1 MLPSKYLIGIFM
13 TSLWISCSF
22 LFVTILCVHP
32 SLWIDI
38 IMIVIYLES
47 YTLERTSISSWYP
60 FLSRPPFLSHV
71 ISLVA
76 PWKCVPWVRVI
87 SRCILMHSCVVKI
100 FLLMLV
106 LTRLFAILIG
116 IPRLDEAFTFYLHHG
131 LSQAWLLFHF
141 LVSLCIHL
149 VLVCVS
155 GKVMPCT
162 LYLIYLRL
170 CWCLMLILTLVFS
183 SAFSWLTQI
192 FFGWAFS

>member
-1 MLPSKYLIGIFM
+1 MLSSKYLIGIFI

-22 LFVTILCVHP
+22 LFVTISCVHP

-47 YTLERTSISSWYP
+47 YTLERSCISSWYP
-60 FLSRPPFLSHV
+60 LPSRPPFLSHV

-87 SRCILMHSCVVKI
+87 SRCISMHSCVVKI

-131 LSQAWLLFHF
+131 LSQAWLLFRF
-141 LVSLCIHL
+141 LVSVCILLL
-149 VLVCVS
+149 VVCVCV
-155 GKVMPCT
+155 GRTCLAPC
-162 LYLIYLRL
+162 IS
-170 CWCLMLILTLVFS
+170 F
-183 SAFSWLTQI
+183 TQDYVD
-192 FFGWAFS
+192 A